1 MAAGPK
7 AKDAYA
13 LGKREGRSES
23 AELLA
28 RAVANPQTL
37 LRRLVLG
44 EVVAERARPGR
55 PARGGSIKARSPE
68 PPTEECEPPTEE

>member
-13 LGKREGRSES
+13 LGKGEGRSEA

-28 RAVANPQTL
+28 RAVADPQTL

-44 EVVAERARPGR
+44 EVVAERARSGGL
-55 PARGGSIKARSPE
+55 AQAGSIKARSPE
-68 PPTEECEPPTEE
+68 PPTEE